1 FHPGGAMLDERLT
14 LAAALYPTCELGAD
28 IGTDHGYLPCHL
40 LEAGVCR
47 RMILADVSQKALRR
61 AEAEVARRGLQ
72 ARAALVCADG
82 LDALTE
88 RCGCVSIMGMGG
100 ETLAGILLRGQERLQ
115 GATLVLSA
123 HTELPLVRRAIV
135 SLGYHM
141 TRETLCRSGG
151 RFYLFWRAEPGPAP
165 MTEEEIRHGSLLYQE
180 NTPLLREYLAWRR
193 DVAQA
198 KLAGLRVAAAPDAQA
213 IALAEQDVDFYQR
226 KLEA

>member
-1 FHPGGAMLDERLT
+1 MLDERLT
-14 LAAALYPTCELGAD
+14 LAAALYPACEVGAD

-47 RMILADVSQKALRR
+47 RMILADVSPKALGR

-72 ARAALVCADG
+72 DRARLVCADG
-82 LDALTE
+82 LDALDE
-88 RCGCVSIMGMGG
+88 PCGCVSLMGMGG
-100 ETLAGILLRGQERLQ
+100 ETLAGILLRGRARLM

-123 HTELPLVRRAIV
+123 HTELPLVRKSV
-135 SLGYHM
+135 LDLGYHL

-151 RFYLFWRAEPGPAP
+151 RFYVFWRAEPGPAP

-180 NTPLLREYLAWRR
+180 DTPLLADYLRWRLG
-193 DVAQA
+193 VAEA
-198 KLAGLRVAAAPDAQA
+198 KLRGLRGAAVPDAQA
-213 IALAEQDVDFYQR
+213 LARAEQDVDFYRR

>member
-1 FHPGGAMLDERLT
+1 MLDERLT
-14 LAAALYPTCELGAD
+14 LAAALYPACELGAD

-40 LEAGVCR
+40 LETGVCR
-47 RMILADVSQKALRR
+47 RMILADVSPKALRR

-72 ARAALVCADG
+72 DRARLVCADG

-88 RCGCVSIMGMGG
+88 PCGCVSVMGLGG
-100 ETLAGILLRGQERLQ
+100 ETLAGILLRGRDKLQ

-123 HTELPLVRRAIV
+123 HTELPLVRRAV
-135 SLGYHM
+135 LDLGYHL

-151 RFYLFWRAEPGPAP
+151 RFYVFWRAEPGSAP
-165 MTEEEIRHGSLLYQE
+165 MTEEEIRHGSLLYQK

-198 KLAGLRVAAAPDAQA
+198 KLAGLQIAAVPNAEALAQ
-213 IALAEQDVDFYQR
+213 AEQDVDFYRR

>member
-1 FHPGGAMLDERLT
+1 MLDERLT
-14 LAAALYPTCELGAD
+14 LAAALYPACELGAD

-47 RMILADVSQKALRR
+47 QMILADVSQKALRR
-61 AEAEVARRGLQ
+61 AEAEVVRRGLQ
-72 ARAALVCADG
+72 TRATLVCADG

-100 ETLAGILLRGQERLQ
+100 ETLAGILLRGQEKLQ

-135 SLGYHM
+135 SLGYHL

-151 RFYLFWRAEPGPAP
+151 RFYVFCRAEPGPAP
-165 MTEEEIRHGSLLYQE
+165 MTEEEIRHGSLLFNE
-180 NTPLLREYLAWRR
+180 PSPLLTDYLRWRLG
-193 DVAQA
+193 VAEA
-198 KLAGLRVAAAPDAQA
+198 KLSGLRVAAVPEAEALAQA
-213 IALAEQDVDFYQR
+213 QADVDFYQR

>member
-1 FHPGGAMLDERLT
+1 MLDERLT
-14 LAAALYPTCELGAD
+14 LAAALYPACELGAD

-40 LEAGVCR
+40 LETGVCR
-47 RMILADVSQKALRR
+47 RMILADVSPKALGR

-72 ARAALVCADG
+72 DRARLVCADG

-88 RCGCVSIMGMGG
+88 PCDCVSIMGMGG
-100 ETLAGILLRGQERLQ
+100 ETLAGILLRGRDRLQ

-123 HTELPLVRRAIV
+123 HTELPLVRRAV
-135 SLGYHM
+135 LDLGYHL

-151 RFYLFWRAEPGPAP
+151 RFYVFWRAEPGFVP

-180 NTPLLREYLAWRR
+180 NTPLLREYLAWRK

-198 KLAGLRVAAAPDAQA
+198 KLAGLRVAAVPDVE
-213 IALAEQDVDFYQR
+213 ALARAEQDVDFYR
-226 KLEA
+226 RELEA

>member
-1 FHPGGAMLDERLT
+1 MLDERLT
-14 LAAALYPTCELGAD
+14 LAAALYPACELGAD

-47 RMILADVSQKALRR
+47 QMILADVSQKALRR
-61 AEAEVARRGLQ
+61 AEAEVVRRGLQ
-72 ARAALVCADG
+72 TRATLVCADG

-100 ETLAGILLRGQERLQ
+100 ETLAGILLRGQEKLQ

-135 SLGYHM
+135 SLGYHL

-151 RFYLFWRAEPGPAP
+151 RFYVFCRAEPGPAP
-165 MTEEEIRHGSLLYQE
+165 MTEEEIRHGSLLFDE
-180 NTPLLREYLAWRR
+180 HSPLLTDYLRWRLG
-193 DVAQA
+193 VAEA
-198 KLAGLRVAAAPDAQA
+198 KLSGLRVAAVPEAEALAQA
-213 IALAEQDVDFYQR
+213 QADVDFYQR